1 MFYLSYVEP
10 TQNSYVVLYQCWTYN
25 NTVNVC
31 SESDDDKEQEK
42 EDFFLTSGQPNSGEP
57 S

>member
-1 MFYLSYVEP
+1 MFYLSCVEP
-10 TQNSYVVLYQCWTYN
+10 TQNSYVVLYQRCWTYYN
-25 NTVNVC
+25 KTVNVC

-42 EDFFLTSGQPNSGEP
+42 EDFFLTSGQPGEP